1 MIDIETA
8 QQLGLKL
15 KSLHK
20 LLQKQYPRPLSVEDI
35 AKIKNWSVADTA
47 VIIELA
53 VAADIITEKTL
64 TEIGEDELVYTI

>member
-15 KSLHK
+15 KALRK
-20 LLQKQYPRPLSVEDI
+20 LLEKQYPRPLSVEDI
-35 AKIKNWSVADTA
+35 AKSKNWSIADTA
-47 VIIELA
+47 IIIELA

-64 TEIGEDELVYTI
+64 TEIGENEPCYTI